1 MDLPE
6 LVPARIVNE
15 YLYCPRLA
23 YLEWVQGVFE
33 DSADT
38 IEGRFKHRV
47 VDEAT
52 GTLPPPEGVETPL
65 HARSVWLSAP
75 EENLT
80 TRIDLLEAEGHTVT
94 PVDYKR
100 GSAPNTPTGAW
111 EPDRAQLAAQALVL
125 RANGYTCHTGVI
137 YYIESKTRVTIP
149 IDEALI
155 ASTRQ
160 AVQAVRTLAASRR
173 IPPPLEDSPKCPRCS
188 LVGLCLPDETRLLAL
203 LGQAEPAT
211 SPPPDPPAPAEEE
224 ERVRRLT
231 PARDDAMPLY
241 VQEQGARVTKSGE
254 VWQVWRKD
262 ELLGESRIFET
273 SHIALMGNVQ
283 ITTQALSAALDEGVP
298 VAFFTLGGWFKGWAH
313 GPAHKNVE
321 LRLAQ
326 YQTALDEARSLKV
339 AQALVVGKIRN
350 CRTLLMRNH
359 PDLPG
364 ALARQLADLAKQA
377 QRAPNAATLLGLEA
391 LAAKLYFGAFPAL
404 LKPKTPANAAWRFDF
419 DGRNRRPP
427 RDPVNALL
435 SYAYSLL
442 AKEFTLAALLTGF
455 DPLLGFFH
463 QPRYGRPSLALDL
476 MEEFRPVIADSVVLT
491 VINNGII
498 TPDDFIQRGPAA
510 SLTPNGRKTF
520 LRAYEQRLDT
530 LISHPIFGYRISYRR
545 VLEVQTRLLAR
556 HLLGEIPAY
565 PNFLVR

>member
-15 YLYCPRLA
+15 YIYCPRLA

-38 IEGRFKHRV
+38 VDGRFKHRV

-52 GTLPPPEGVETPL
+52 GTMPPPEGVETPL
-65 HARSVWLSAP
+65 HARSVWLSSP

-80 TRIDLLEAEGHTVT
+80 TRIDLLEASGQTVT

-125 RANGYTCHTGVI
+125 RANGYTCHEGVL
-137 YYIESKTRVTIP
+137 YYIESKTRVLVP
-149 IDEALI
+149 MDDALI
-155 ASTRQ
+155 TSTRY
-160 AVQAVRTLAASRR
+160 AVQAVRALAASRR

-188 LVGLCLPDETRLLAL
+188 LAGLCLPDETRLLAVL
-203 LGQAEPAT
+203 ETPEPAT
-211 SPPPDPPAPAEEE
+211 PPPPAEAPEE
-224 ERVRRLT
+224 DRVRRLM

-254 VWQVWRKD
+254 VWQAWRKD

-298 VAFFTLGGWFKGWAH
+298 VAFFTMGGWFKGWAH
-313 GPAHKNVE
+313 GPTHKNVE

-359 PDLPG
+359 PNLPG

-377 QRAPNAATLLGLEA
+377 QRAPNPATLLGLEA

-404 LKPKTPANAAWRFDF
+404 LKPKTPANATWRFDF
-419 DGRNRRPP
+419 EGRNRRPP

-442 AKEFTLAALLTGF
+442 AKEFTLTALLTGF

-498 TPDDFIQRGPAA
+498 TLDDFVQRGPAA
-510 SLTPNGRKTF
+510 SLTPTGRKAF

-530 LISHPIFGYRISYRR
+530 LISHPIFGYRVSYRR